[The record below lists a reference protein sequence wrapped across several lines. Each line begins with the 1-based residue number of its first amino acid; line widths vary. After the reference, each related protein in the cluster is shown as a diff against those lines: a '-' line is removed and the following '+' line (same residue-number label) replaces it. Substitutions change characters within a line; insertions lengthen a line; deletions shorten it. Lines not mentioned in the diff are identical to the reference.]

1 MPYALCLTERGIHVD
16 SKAMNMWS
24 RSGQSHPELCHS
36 AVELVNL
43 RIALAVGGKAPAL
56 YIMIVRTK
64 RSLNNIERVRVRP
77 QELWLKAWIQPDH
90 ILIHEDL
97 SAHTGT

>member
-1 MPYALCLTERGIHVD
+1 MA
-16 SKAMNMWS
+16 KAT
-24 RSGQSHPELCHS
+24 RELCRV

-43 RIALAVGGKAPAL
+43 RIALAVVGEPPGL
-56 YIMIVRTK
+56 YVMIVRIK

-77 QELWLKAWIQPDH
+77 QELWLKAWIQTDH

-97 SAHTGT
+97 AAHTGTGADADRWNL